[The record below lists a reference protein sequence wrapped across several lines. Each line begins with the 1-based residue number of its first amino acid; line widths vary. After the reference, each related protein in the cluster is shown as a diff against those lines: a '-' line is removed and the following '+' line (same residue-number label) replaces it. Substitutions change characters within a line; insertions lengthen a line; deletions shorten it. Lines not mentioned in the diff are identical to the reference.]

1 MNNNLVFFWVISQ
14 SGNLRDCEKG
24 KSDVQIETA
33 GKFLEMIRCRELMLQ
48 RMWED
53 GREACGI
60 FEKKLVYFYQ

>member
-1 MNNNLVFFWVISQ
+1 M
-14 SGNLRDCEKG
+14 RDCEKG